1 MRYLPREDLQGVP
14 APAIALKRVRV
25 ARTMHRMARYLPFLR
40 WLPMSRAA
48 ARTDIIAGITVAL
61 VLVPQSMAYAQIAG
75 LPAHYGLYTAFL
87 PVLVAALWGSS
98 GQLATGPVAVV
109 SLLTAAALTP
119 IAAQGSAHYVAL
131 AITLA
136 FLVGVIQL
144 ALGVFRLGFVVNFL
158 SYPVIAGFTSAAAII
173 IALSQLNKILGVP
186 MPRSDVFLLDV
197 LGVLQQ
203 LPDSHFPTLAFGL
216 GAFAAMYAFR
226 RFLPK
231 WPGVLIAVAIAI
243 AISVAVGFERTA
255 TGTVEQLV
263 DSEARALA
271 SEYLETGA
279 RIQAFDLEQRAKQAE
294 LARTDRRQPAA
305 SQHVAALNYEIE
317 LLGLR
322 IEDQTAENR
331 RRLRLLRKLVFEQAR
346 EASGNVMFHPP
357 GTATAEDGIRWRIQ
371 SLDASGI
378 RFQGGGEVV
387 GRIPA
392 GLPQVRLPQLD
403 WGTVVSLLGTALVI
417 SLVGFMEAISIAK
430 AIAARTRQRLD
441 PNQELIGQGLA
452 NLAGSATQCY
462 PASGSFSRS
471 AVNFQAGARTG
482 LASAVTAGIVMIT
495 LLFLTPLFTQ
505 LPQAV
510 LAAVIVLAVLS
521 LVHFDGI
528 RRAWK
533 AQRHDGIAG
542 ALTFVA
548 ALAFAPH
555 LDIAIL
561 VGAGLSLLLFLYR
574 SMRPRVAILGRHPDG
589 TLRDAAIHALPLSE
603 HIVAVR
609 FDGQLYFAN
618 VPFFEDSLLDISA
631 RFPKA
636 RNILVVAQGINEIDA
651 SGEEAIRLLAR
662 RLGENS
668 VGLAFSGLKKQVLD
682 VLRAAGTLDVIGADN
697 VFVHEDHALASL
709 ADRVT
714 DTEFDRA
721 AFPLLPQG
729 KRGGAI
735 NPSTGA

>member
-1 MRYLPREDLQGVP
+1 MRLSR
-14 APAIALKRVRV
+14 I
-25 ARTMHRMARYLPFLR
+25 LPFLA
-40 WLPMSRAA
+40 WFPISRATL
-48 ARTDIIAGITVAL
+48 RNDIVAGITVAL

-119 IAAQGSAHYVAL
+119 IAAQGSAQYVAL
-131 AITLA
+131 AITLT

-144 ALGVFRLGFVVNFL
+144 ALGAFRLGFVVNFL
-158 SYPVIAGFTSAAAII
+158 SHPVIAGFTSAAAII
-173 IALSQLNKILGVP
+173 IALSQVNKMLGVP
-186 MPRSDVFLLDV
+186 MPRGDVFLLDV
-197 LGVLQQ
+197 WSVLQQ
-203 LPDSHFPTLAFGL
+203 LPDCHLPTLAFGV
-216 GAFAAMYAFR
+216 GAFAAMYVLR

-231 WPGVLIAVAIAI
+231 WPGVLIAVTIATV
-243 AISVAVGFERTA
+243 ISAAVGFERSA
-255 TGTVEQLV
+255 TGSVGQLA

-271 SEYLETGA
+271 GEYLDTRA
-279 RIQAFDLEQRAKQAE
+279 RIQVFESEKRAKQTD
-294 LARTDRRQPAA
+294 LARTDRSQRAG
-305 SQHVAALNYEIE
+305 SQHAVALNYEIE

-322 IEDQTAENR
+322 IEDRNAENR

-346 EASGNVMFHPP
+346 DASGNVLFHPP
-357 GTATAEDGIRWRIQ
+357 GSAIAGDTIRWRIQ
-371 SLDASGI
+371 SLDESGI

-392 GLPQVRLPQLD
+392 GLPDMKFPQLD
-403 WGTVVSLLGTALVI
+403 FATVTGLLATALVI

-471 AVNFQAGARTG
+471 AVNFQAGAQTG
-482 LASAVTAGIVMIT
+482 LASVVSAGIVMLT
-495 LLFLTPLFTQ
+495 LLFLTPLLHH

-510 LAAVIVLAVLS
+510 LAAVIMLAVIS
-521 LVHFDGI
+521 LMHFDGI

-542 ALTFVA
+542 VLTFAA

-561 VGAGLSLLLFLYR
+561 VGAGLSILLFLYR

-589 TLRDAAIHALPLSE
+589 TLRDAAVHSLPLSE
-603 HIVAVR
+603 YIVAVR

-631 RFPKA
+631 RFSKA
-636 RNILVVAQGINEIDA
+636 RHILVVAQGINQIDA
-651 SGEEAIRLLAR
+651 SGEETIRLLAQ
-662 RLGENS
+662 RLGENG
-668 VGLAFSGLKKQVLD
+668 VGLAFSGLKKQVQD

-697 VFVHEDHALASL
+697 VFVHEDRALAAL

-714 DTEFDRA
+714 DPEFDRA
-721 AFPLLPQG
+721 AFPLLPQAG
-729 KRGGAI
+729 PGVAFNPPMGA
-735 NPSTGA
+735 